1 MSCNSTINNG
11 FYYTRPAGKCPIYRQ
26 PYVIS
31 ASYKPKITLVYDVW
45 IYDKD
50 DNIIRR
56 LEEIRG
62 ECIDPG
68 YVTFFTGSESRAAQ
82 YNHYLVDFAPD
93 GTQTILHDNPSYFA
107 YRPDEWYAFVGVW
120 AEKHVVVEQEEVP

>member
-1 MSCNSTINNG
+1 MREGKPSIRFAKLGVHNLCLGPNS
-11 FYYTRPAGKCPIYRQ
+11 PILRGERL
-26 PYVIS
+26 
-31 ASYKPKITLVYDVW
+31 KIV

-50 DNIIRR
+50 DNIVRR

-68 YVTFFTGSESRAAQ
+68 YVTFFTGSESRAAK
-82 YNHYLVDFAPD
+82 YNHYLVDIAPD

-107 YRPDEWYAFVGVW
+107 YRNDEWFAFVGVW
-120 AEKHVVVEQEEVP
+120 AEKHAPEQEEVC